1 MLQFRKRHLL
11 ISFMFFLI
19 SQFSITALAQNDEQ
33 MSEEAEEAVEEVKV
47 EGSVVTIPVT
57 EQDDNSDIE
66 RPLGGMSKEEVK
78 NHWGE
83 PDSVREAVGS
93 PPISSW
99 VYKDFTVY
107 FEGDTVLHSVMKPK
121 NQ

>member
-1 MLQFRKRHLL
+1 MLQFRKKNLL
-11 ISFMFFLI
+11 ISILFFLMSQI
-19 SQFSITALAQNDEQ
+19 SFTAWGQDDSQIENET
-33 MSEEAEEAVEEVKV
+33 VEEVKL

-57 EQDDNSDIE
+57 EQGKNSEIE

-78 NHWGE
+78 AHWGE
-83 PDSVREAVGS
+83 PNSIREAVGS

-107 FEGDTVLHSVMKPK
+107 FEDDFVLHSVM
-121 NQ
+121 NHRTQ